1 MEVVKNQSVI
11 LHHKR
16 NKGIVVMKKPW
27 ILKAAVGSFLLFG
40 LAFLILGVDALERK
54 EEDVFLRFGLLGM
67 LVLGCIIAPIWEEL
81 VFRGVLL
88 KRKIVSIVA
97 LVVMLLLVVLQF
109 HYLFL
114 LLALVSVVLFFA
126 KGFKYR
132 IDFLVLSSA
141 LLFAFIHYIEDGAI
155 QFSYAMFMQFGFGLL
170 ASWIVINYKLWHAM
184 LAHAAYNFFFLF
196 IIGTIPLFFIKDTAK
211 EGQIDNYS
219 YRFEKQKFHFNAKP
233 EMHFSEGY
241 IELKNISYSEINN
254 FKYTDSVNGS
264 WNQLF
269 GVLNEYH
276 LNQVPWALVNI
287 TIEIDIKES
296 DTSDSDASN
305 LELSDEMEKVIQVLL
320 KEKIIEPK

>member
-1 MEVVKNQSVI
+1 MLLFSKMEVVKNQSVI

-97 LVVMLLLVVLQF
+97 LVVMSLLVLLQF

-114 LLALVSVVLFFA
+114 LLALVSIVLFFA
-126 KGFKYR
+126 KNFKYR

-141 LLFAFIHYIEDGAI
+141 LLFAFIHYIEDGA
-155 QFSYAMFMQFGFGLL
+155 
-170 ASWIVINYKLWHAM
+170 
-184 LAHAAYNFFFLF
+184 
-196 IIGTIPLFFIKDTAK
+196 
-211 EGQIDNYS
+211 
-219 YRFEKQKFHFNAKP
+219 R
-233 EMHFSEGY
+233 SEERRLGY
-241 IELKNISYSEINN
+241 
-254 FKYTDSVNGS
+254 G
-264 WNQLF
+264 
-269 GVLNEYH
+269 
-276 LNQVPWALVNI
+276 A
-287 TIEIDIKES
+287 
-296 DTSDSDASN
+296 
-305 LELSDEMEKVIQVLL
+305 
-320 KEKIIEPK
+320 